1 MAVYVDQTWR
11 HGRTPNM
18 PYPESCHMMADTKA
32 ELLEFAQRLGL
43 RTRWL
48 HKDHF
53 DIVPSKRVLAMSGGV
68 RCLCQ
73 VMVQV
78 RMFTTRCVSLDASES
93 SGKRSSASAE

>member
-1 MAVYVDQTWR
+1 MAIYVDKTWH

-43 RTRWL
+43 RPQWL

-53 DIVPSKRVLAMSGGV
+53 DIVPSKRALAIKMGALPMPGDGPDEDVHDKV
-68 RCLCQ
+68 RFLRHIQ
-73 VMVQV
+73 EQWQEE
-78 RMFTTRCVSLDASES
+78 ASHA
-93 SGKRSSASAE
+93 K